1 MRELIL
7 AGSLLLIS
15 ACSPKPVPPDS
26 TGASA
31 PPVAAVSSEDAD
43 RKQIEKLEA
52 EARALAKVNGCSAS
66 GDCRAAPVG
75 VRGCGGPRDF
85 IVYCAR
91 TTDSVALMGKIAAA
105 DSAEAAFNRK
115 YQVVSTCE
123 LRMPPAVESSG
134 GSCIAR

>member
-1 MRELIL
+1 MRELVL
-7 AGSLLLIS
+7 AGSLLLLT
-15 ACSPKPVPPDS
+15 ACNPKPVPPDS

-31 PPVAAVSSEDAD
+31 PPAGTVSSEDAD
-43 RKQIEKLEA
+43 RKEIEKLEA
-52 EARALAKVNGCSAS
+52 EARALAKVSGCSAS

-91 TTDSVALMGKIAAA
+91 TTDSVALMQKIAAA

-123 LRMPPAVESSG
+123 LRMPPAVESSA